1 VAIISICRGTQSGGQ
16 ALAECLAEELQY
28 PLVAREVL
36 QDAASEL
43 GISEQE
49 LSRAMER
56 APRLWKR
63 HASVRRAYI
72 ATIQAALAEHTVGGD
87 LVYHGRAGQMLL
99 AGLPAVLRVRLIAP
113 MGARVSTLL
122 ERNEMTPTSAE
133 EYIQHVDAA
142 RARWVK
148 MMYGEDIED
157 PALYDMVINLQTL
170 SVPAACNIVARAVR
184 QPDFAVTP
192 EVKAKLMDFRMASR
206 VKAALASTRETR
218 VLDLQIEGHDG
229 VIEVSGSAPALKSGR
244 MGQEI
249 VEIARSVPG
258 VDQVRLNVEWF
269 DPYP

>member
-1 VAIISICRGTQSGGQ
+1 MAIISICRGTQSGGQ

-157 PALYDMVINLQTL
+157 PALYDL
-170 SVPAACNIVARAVR
+170 SVAILDHYGIEKPSQMIGDDCLGETVDRGQVR
-184 QPDFAVTP
+184 
-192 EVKAKLMDFRMASR
+192 
-206 VKAALASTRETR
+206 ASTAPLSLSLKIWVIVTSFLIIATLAYPIVLLGVMPPR
-218 VLDLQIEGHDG
+218 VAKRI
-229 VIEVSGSAPALKSGR
+229 
-244 MGQEI
+244 QEI
-249 VEIARSVPG
+249 QQGR
-258 VDQVRLNVEWF
+258 
-269 DPYP
+269 

>member
-1 VAIISICRGTQSGGQ
+1 MAIISICRGTQSGGQ

-142 RARWVK
+142 RAR
-148 MMYGEDIED
+148 
-157 PALYDMVINLQTL
+157 ALYDMVINLQTL

>member
-170 SVPAACNIVARAVR
+170 SVPAACNSGQGRPGEHARDSRPRSPDRRARRSNRGIRQRSGPQVR
-184 QPDFAVTP
+184 PDGARDRGDRPLGTG
-192 EVKAKLMDFRMASR
+192 RR
-206 VKAALASTRETR
+206 
-218 VLDLQIEGHDG
+218 
-229 VIEVSGSAPALKSGR
+229 SGSPER
-244 MGQEI
+244 R
-249 VEIARSVPG
+249 VV
-258 VDQVRLNVEWF
+258 
-269 DPYP
+269 